1 MRNPLLIV
9 NADDWG
15 WNRGATDKTV
25 ECLEASRVTSVTALV
40 YMADSDRAAAI
51 ARERGLRVGLHLNL
65 TDAFT
70 DPNTPPEVSAT
81 QRRVVDR
88 LAGSGLRL
96 RRWIYDPAMRT
107 DVARS
112 IHDQFERFEAL
123 YGGPPTHVDGHN
135 HVHVCPTV
143 GRSLA
148 RAGNFKVRNA
158 LNAYP
163 SSKSPMAFARAA
175 RRRLS
180 LGRRPTTRYFFCITE
195 LHARYSAEDI
205 GAKLGLARRAS
216 VEVMAHPG
224 FEQEYERLM
233 SDRWWSW
240 TSGLKRG
247 SYADLR

>member
-1 MRNPLLIV
+1 MTSPLLII

-15 WNRGATDKTV
+15 WNRGATDRTV
-25 ECLEASRVTSVTALV
+25 ECLDASRVTSATALV

-51 ARERGLRVGLHLNL
+51 ARERDLPVGLHLNL
-65 TDAFT
+65 TDPFT

-81 QRRVVDR
+81 QRRVASR

-96 RRWIYDPAMRT
+96 RRWIHDPAMRT
-107 DVARS
+107 DVERS
-112 IHDQFERFEAL
+112 IHHQFERFEAL
-123 YGGPPTHVDGHN
+123 YGASPTHVDGHN

-148 RAGNFKVRNA
+148 RAGSFKVRNA

-163 SSKSPMAFARAA
+163 SAKSPMALGRAA

-180 LGRRPTTRYFFCITE
+180 VGRRPTTRYFFCIAE
-195 LHARYSAEDI
+195 LHTRYSAEDLA
-205 GAKLGLARRAS
+205 AKLGLARHDS

-224 FEQEYERLM
+224 FDHEYEHLM
-233 SDRWWSW
+233 SDRWWSL
-240 TSGLKRG
+240 TSGLRRG
-247 SYADLR
+247 SYADLQ